1 MYEGELV
8 TFKIKDKETLAALSL
23 TEINLEIT
31 EEGLLIKKKAN
42 DEEIGYCEEFWG
54 ISMEDFGKYFGY
66 QLEDIPAEMS
76 EQNEESTSETIEA

>member
-8 TFKIKDKETLAALSL
+8 TFKIKDKETLSALSL
-23 TEINLEIT
+23 TELNIEIK
-31 EEGLLIKKKAN
+31 EEGLLLKKKAT

-66 QLEDIPAEMS
+66 ELEDIPSQIS
-76 EQNEESTSETIEA
+76 EQNEESASETVEA